1 MYMSF
6 YQFREG
12 PFGITPDPRFL
23 YLSASHREALA
34 TMVYGCTQRKGFMSV
49 IGEVGTGKTI
59 VLRAFLERLDRS
71 KTTAICLLNPLATF
85 EQIVDEILPEDFRG
99 STPDQ
104 FRSLQEWLISE
115 YREGR
120 NVVVAIDEAQ
130 RMSVATLE
138 RLRLLSNLETAEHK
152 LIQIIL
158 VGQPELERKL
168 QQKNLRQLW
177 QRIAVRATIWPL
189 NRTDSIAYVLHRL
202 SKVTGGSNKPVFTRA
217 ALRHLV
223 RRGSG
228 NPRKL
233 NILCDR
239 ALIAGFSYQKR
250 PVPLAVAY
258 ETSSERAR
266 PPRWRRTVLRKSWAL
281 VTAIA
286 LATMM
291 SYVLTNRSN
300 DAPKSVAW
308 EDAQSLDA
316 QSKVDNGEKL
326 ESPSVAS
333 PETNIVPEEE
343 HKPGETNTAPIPVDV
358 GSVSTDVSTGQIVSW
373 PESEPATM
381 ETRVVGRGDGVW
393 QMCRTVY
400 GTVDSSL
407 VRVVL
412 DFNPH
417 IEDPNEL
424 TVGDTLVFPSM
435 AMTRHD

>member
-1 MYMSF
+1 MYMNF
-6 YQFREG
+6 YRFREG

-23 YLSASHREALA
+23 FLSASHREALA

-85 EQIVDEILPEDFRG
+85 EQIVEEILPPDFQG
-99 STPDQ
+99 STPDR

-130 RMSVATLE
+130 RMSVTTLE

-189 NRTDSIAYVLHRL
+189 NRADSIAYVLHRL
-202 SKVTGGSNKPVFTRA
+202 SKATAGSNEHVFTRA

-228 NPRKL
+228 TPRRL

-250 PVPLAVAY
+250 PVPLTVAW
-258 ETSSERAR
+258 EASSESAR
-266 PPRWRRTVLRKSWAL
+266 QPRWRRTVLRNSWVLVTTIAL
-281 VTAIA
+281 VATA
-286 LATMM
+286 
-291 SYVLTNRSN
+291 SYVLTNRSK
-300 DAPKSVAW
+300 DTPESVAQVQT
-308 EDAQSLDA
+308 QSI
-316 QSKVDNGEKL
+316 VDSSEKL
-326 ESPSVAS
+326 ASYSVAP
-333 PETNIVPEEE
+333 PETLVDPEETHAPVE
-343 HKPGETNTAPIPVDV
+343 ATAAPILVDV
-358 GSVSTDVSTGQIVSW
+358 GTVPTDVPMGQIVAW
-373 PESEPATM
+373 PESEAANV
-381 ETRVVGRGDGVW
+381 ETRVVGQGDGIW

-400 GTVDSSL
+400 GTVDASV

-412 DFNPH
+412 DLNPH
-417 IEDPNEL
+417 IEDPNKL
-424 TVGDTLVFPSM
+424 TIGDTLVFPSM

>member
-6 YQFREG
+6 YRFREE

-23 YLSASHREALA
+23 FLSASHREALA
-34 TMVYGCTQRKGFMSV
+34 TMVYGCTQRKGFISV

-85 EQIVDEILPEDFRG
+85 EQIVDEILPPDFRG
-99 STPDQ
+99 STPDR
-104 FRSLQEWLISE
+104 FRSLQEWLIGE

-130 RMSVATLE
+130 RMSVTTLE

-202 SKVTGGSNKPVFTRA
+202 SKAAAGSNKLVFTRA

-228 NPRKL
+228 NPRRL

-239 ALIAGFSYQKR
+239 ALIAGFSYQER
-250 PVPLAVAY
+250 PVPLAVAW
-258 ETSSERAR
+258 EASSDSPR
-266 PPRWRRTVLRKSWAL
+266 PARWRRTVLRRSWVLVSTIAL
-281 VTAIA
+281 VA
-286 LATMM
+286 MV
-291 SYVLTNRSN
+291 SYAFTNQSK
-300 DAPKSVAW
+300 DTSASVAQL
-308 EDAQSLDA
+308 ETQTTADT
-316 QSKVDNGEKL
+316 GIKL
-326 ESPSVAS
+326 ASRSVAS
-333 PETNIVPEEE
+333 PEAYVVPEDS
-343 HKPGETNTAPIPVDV
+343 HRPVKATAAAILVDAGTV
-358 GSVSTDVSTGQIVSW
+358 PTDVATGQIVLW
-373 PESEPATM
+373 PESEPANL
-381 ETRVVGRGDGVW
+381 ETRVIGQGDGVW

-400 GTVDSSL
+400 GTVDASL
-407 VRVVL
+407 VRMVL

-424 TVGDTLVFPSM
+424 TVGETLVFPSM
-435 AMTRHD
+435 VMTRHD

>member
-1 MYMSF
+1 MYMNF

-12 PFGITPDPRFL
+12 PFGITPDPKFL
-23 YLSASHREALA
+23 FLSASHREALA
-34 TMVYGCTQRKGFMSV
+34 TMVYGCSQRKGFVSV

-71 KTTAICLLNPLATF
+71 KTTAVCLLNPLATF
-85 EQIVDEILPEDFRG
+85 EQILDEILPPDFQG
-99 STPDQ
+99 STDDR

-152 LIQIIL
+152 LIQMIL

-168 QQKNLRQLW
+168 QQKSLRQLW

-202 SKVTGGSNKPVFTRA
+202 SKATGGSNKPVFTRA

-250 PVPLAVAY
+250 PVPLAVAW
-258 ETSSERAR
+258 EASSESAR
-266 PPRWRRTVLRKSWAL
+266 PLRWRQTVLRRSW
-281 VTAIA
+281 V
-286 LATMM
+286 LATTIAVVAMA
-291 SYVLTNRSN
+291 SYVLTNRSK
-300 DAPKSVAW
+300 DAPESVAQV
-308 EDAQSLDA
+308 ETQSI
-316 QSKVDNGEKL
+316 VDGGEMA
-326 ESPSVAS
+326 ESQSVAS
-333 PETNIVPEEE
+333 PEANVIPEET
-343 HKPGETNTAPIPVDV
+343 HKSVEANAAPILVGV
-358 GSVSTDVSTGQIVSW
+358 GSVSTNVSTEQVVSW
-373 PESEPATM
+373 PESKPATI

-400 GTVDSSL
+400 GTVDAGL
-407 VRVVL
+407 VQVVL

-417 IEDPNEL
+417 IADPNEL
-424 TVGDTLVFPSM
+424 TVGETLIFPSM

>member
-6 YQFREG
+6 YRFREE

-23 YLSASHREALA
+23 FLSGSHREALA
-34 TMVYGCTQRKGFMSV
+34 TMVYGCSQRKGFVSV

-71 KTTAICLLNPLATF
+71 RTTAICLLNPLATF
-85 EQIVDEILPEDFRG
+85 EQIIDEILPPDFRG
-99 STPDQ
+99 STPDR

-115 YREGR
+115 YREER

-168 QQKNLRQLW
+168 QQKSLRQLW

-189 NRTDSIAYVLHRL
+189 DRTDSIAYVLHRL
-202 SKVTGGSNKPVFTRA
+202 SKATVGSNKPVFTRA

-228 NPRKL
+228 NPRRL

-239 ALIAGFSYQKR
+239 ALIAGFGYQKR
-250 PVPLAVAY
+250 PVPLAVAW
-258 ETSSERAR
+258 ETSSASAR
-266 PPRWRRTVLRKSWAL
+266 PLRWRRTVLRRSWVLVTIIAL
-281 VTAIA
+281 VA
-286 LATMM
+286 MV
-291 SYVLTNRSN
+291 SYVLTNRSK
-300 DAPKSVAW
+300 DASSSVAQV
-308 EDAQSLDA
+308 ETQSI
-316 QSKVDNGEKL
+316 VDTGEML
-326 ESPSVAS
+326 ASRSVAS
-333 PETNIVPEEE
+333 PAAHVVPEEA
-343 HKPGETNTAPIPVDV
+343 HRRVETNAGPILVDV
-358 GSVSTDVSTGQIVSW
+358 GTVSTDVSTRQIVLW
-373 PESEPATM
+373 PESKPATV
-381 ETRVVGRGDGVW
+381 EAHVVGQGDGIW

-400 GTVDSSL
+400 GTVDASL
-407 VRVVL
+407 VQVVL
-412 DFNPH
+412 DSNPH

-424 TVGDTLVFPSM
+424 TVGETLIFPSM
-435 AMTRHD
+435 AMSRYD

>member
-1 MYMSF
+1 
-6 YQFREG
+6 
-12 PFGITPDPRFL
+12 
-23 YLSASHREALA
+23 
-34 TMVYGCTQRKGFMSV
+34 MVYGCTQRKGFVSV
-49 IGEVGTGKTI
+49 IGEVGLGKTI

-85 EQIVDEILPEDFRG
+85 EQIVDEILPADFQG
-99 STPDQ
+99 STPDR
-104 FRSLQEWLISE
+104 FRSLQEWLIGE

-138 RLRLLSNLETAEHK
+138 KMRLLSNLETAEHK

-158 VGQPELERKL
+158 VGQPELEQKL

-189 NRTDSIAYVLHRL
+189 DRADSIAYVLHRL
-202 SKVTGGSNKPVFTRA
+202 SKATGGSKKRVFTRA

-239 ALIAGFSYQKR
+239 ALIAGFGYQKR
-250 PVPLAVAY
+250 PVPLSVAW
-258 ETSSERAR
+258 EASSDSAR
-266 PPRWRRTVLRKSWAL
+266 PPHWRRTVLRTSWAL

-286 LATMM
+286 LATML
-291 SYVLTNRSN
+291 SYVLANRPD

-308 EDAQSLDA
+308 EDTQRSEA
-316 QSKVDNGEKL
+316 QSKVDNGEKV
-326 ESPSVAS
+326 EPPSAAS
-333 PETNIVPEEE
+333 PETHMRPEEE
-343 HKPGETNTAPIPVDV
+343 REPAETNTVPIPIDV
-358 GSVSTDVSTGQIVSW
+358 GAVSINVSTTQVRMR
-373 PESEPATM
+373 PESEAATM
-381 ETRVVGRGDGVW
+381 ETRVVGQGDGIW

-400 GTVDSSL
+400 GTVDSSM
-407 VRVVL
+407 VQEVL
-412 DFNPH
+412 DFNPQ
-417 IEDPNEL
+417 IEDPNSL
-424 TVGDTLVFPSM
+424 TIGDTLVFPSM
-435 AMTRHD
+435 AMISHD

>member
-6 YQFREG
+6 YRFREG

-23 YLSASHREALA
+23 FLSASHREALA
-34 TMVYGCTQRKGFMSV
+34 TMVYGCTQRKGFVSV

-85 EQIVDEILPEDFRG
+85 EQILDEILPPDFQG
-99 STPDQ
+99 STDDR

-168 QQKNLRQLW
+168 QQKSLRQLW

-202 SKVTGGSNKPVFTRA
+202 SKATGGSNKQVFTRA

-250 PVPLAVAY
+250 PVPLAVAW
-258 ETSSERAR
+258 EASSESAR
-266 PPRWRRTVLRKSWAL
+266 PPRWRRTVLRRSWVLATTIAL
-281 VTAIA
+281 VAMA
-286 LATMM
+286 
-291 SYVLTNRSN
+291 SYVLTNRSK
-300 DAPKSVAW
+300 DASESVAQV
-308 EDAQSLDA
+308 ETQSI
-316 QSKVDNGEKL
+316 VDGGEML
-326 ESPSVAS
+326 ASLSVAS
-333 PETNIVPEEE
+333 PDAHVVPEETHRPVE
-343 HKPGETNTAPIPVDV
+343 VSSAPILVDV
-358 GSVSTDVSTGQIVSW
+358 GSVSTDVSTGQVVSW

-400 GTVDSSL
+400 GTVDASL
-407 VRVVL
+407 VQVVL

-424 TVGDTLVFPSM
+424 TVGETLIFPSM

>member
-6 YQFREG
+6 YRFREE

-23 YLSASHREALA
+23 FLSGSHREALA
-34 TMVYGCTQRKGFMSV
+34 TMVYGCSQRKGFVSV

-85 EQIVDEILPEDFRG
+85 EQIIDEILPPDFRG
-99 STPDQ
+99 STPDR

-138 RLRLLSNLETAEHK
+138 RLRLLSNLETAQHK
-152 LIQIIL
+152 LIQIVL
-158 VGQPELERKL
+158 VGQPELELKL

-189 NRTDSIAYVLHRL
+189 NRADSNAYVLHRL
-202 SKVTGGSNKPVFTRA
+202 TKAMAGSNKPVFTRA

-223 RRGSG
+223 SRGCG
-228 NPRKL
+228 NPRRL

-239 ALIAGFSYQKR
+239 VLIAGFSYQKR
-250 PVPLAVAY
+250 PVPLAVAW
-258 ETSSERAR
+258 EASSESAR
-266 PPRWRRTVLRKSWAL
+266 PPRWGRTVLRRSWVLVTTFAL
-281 VTAIA
+281 VT
-286 LATMM
+286 MV
-291 SYVLTNRSN
+291 SYVLTNQSN
-300 DAPKSVAW
+300 DASNSVAQVENRST
-308 EDAQSLDA
+308 EDAGNALASG
-316 QSKVDNGEKL
+316 SIT
-326 ESPSVAS
+326 SPAVQV
-333 PETNIVPEEE
+333 VPEEAHRPVE
-343 HKPGETNTAPIPVDV
+343 ANAGPIPVDV
-358 GSVSTDVSTGQIVSW
+358 GTVSTNVSTGQSVLW
-373 PESEPATM
+373 PESKPVTV
-381 ETRVVGRGDGVW
+381 ETHVVGQGDGIW

-400 GTVDSSL
+400 GTVDAGL
-407 VRVVL
+407 VQVVL
-412 DFNPH
+412 DSNPH

-424 TVGDTLVFPSM
+424 TIGETLLFPIM
-435 AMTRHD
+435 AISRYD

>member
-85 EQIVDEILPEDFRG
+85 EQIVDEILPQDFQG

-130 RMSVATLE
+130 RMSVTTLE

-158 VGQPELERKL
+158 VGQPELEHKL

-258 ETSSERAR
+258 ETSSESAR
-266 PPRWRRTVLRKSWAL
+266 PPRWRRTVLRKSWAI

-286 LATMM
+286 LVAMV
-291 SYVLTNRSN
+291 SYVLTNRSK
-300 DAPKSVAW
+300 DASESVAQV
-308 EDAQSLDA
+308 EIQSIVDA
-316 QSKVDNGEKL
+316 GEKL
-326 ESPSVAS
+326 ASLSVAS
-333 PETNIVPEEE
+333 PEAHVVPADTHRPVEV
-343 HKPGETNTAPIPVDV
+343 NAVPILVDV
-358 GSVSTDVSTGQIVSW
+358 GTVPTDVPTEQIVLW
-373 PESEPATM
+373 PESEPANVK
-381 ETRVVGRGDGVW
+381 TRVVGQGDGIW

-400 GTVDSSL
+400 GTVDASL
-407 VRVVL
+407 VRMVL

-424 TVGDTLVFPSM
+424 TVGEILVFPSM

>member
-6 YQFREG
+6 YRFREG

-23 YLSASHREALA
+23 FLSASHREALA
-34 TMVYGCTQRKGFMSV
+34 TMVYGCTQRKGFVSV

-85 EQIVDEILPEDFRG
+85 EQILDEILPPDFRG
-99 STPDQ
+99 STDDR

-158 VGQPELERKL
+158 VGQPELEHKL
-168 QQKNLRQLW
+168 QQKSLRQLW

-189 NRTDSIAYVLHRL
+189 NRTDSIAYVRHRL
-202 SKVTGGSNKPVFTRA
+202 SKATMGSNRPVFTRA
-217 ALRHLV
+217 ALRHLI

-228 NPRKL
+228 NPRRL

-250 PVPLAVAY
+250 PVPLAVAW
-258 ETSSERAR
+258 EASSESAR
-266 PPRWRRTVLRKSWAL
+266 PLRWRQTVLRRSWVLATTIAL
-281 VTAIA
+281 VAMA
-286 LATMM
+286 
-291 SYVLTNRSN
+291 SYVLTNRFK
-300 DAPKSVAW
+300 DASESVAQV
-308 EDAQSLDA
+308 ETQSIVVT
-316 QSKVDNGEKL
+316 SKKL
-326 ESPSVAS
+326 APHSVAP
-333 PETNIVPEEE
+333 PEAHVVPEDTHRPVEE
-343 HKPGETNTAPIPVDV
+343 SSAPTLEDV
-358 GSVSTDVSTGQIVSW
+358 GSVSTDVTTGQTVLW
-373 PESEPATM
+373 PEPEPATV
-381 ETRVVGRGDGVW
+381 ETRVVGQGDGIW

-407 VRVVL
+407 VREVL
-412 DFNPH
+412 DLNPH

-424 TVGDTLVFPSM
+424 TVGQTLIFPSM